1 MERFEK
7 PSEESII
14 EIAIM
19 FNDGKIDL
27 DKLSDMVAMSQ
38 FIIDRLYENG
48 NINKASSKENEIN
61 NVKEN

>member
-19 FNDGKIDL
+19 FNEGKLDL

-48 NINKASSKENEIN
+48 NINKPSSKENEIN
-61 NVKEN
+61 NVKQN